1 MLLSGPVKVFSV
13 MEERKNQR
21 KIKDTLPFDKWIFRN
36 AQPDRDDHRRNFVA
50 RDHDSALP
58 LGVCT

>member
-1 MLLSGPVKVFSV
+1 